1 MGEVRRMFRDGG
13 AVKVSRSVK
22 ELYLKVS
29 YEKSK
34 LEQALNREPTVK
46 EVAEKLGVSSEE
58 VAEAVTN
65 CIVHAYKEKIGDI
78 YITAELLDDNSIR
91 IKIRDKGCGIE
102 NIDKAMEPLYTT
114 VGGERAGLGFAVM
127 QSFMDY
133 IKVSSKVGKGT
144 TVTLIKKISLR
155 FGANA

>member
-1 MGEVRRMFRDGG
+1 MKIKNKFKMTLS
-13 AVKVSRSVK
+13 SRSSN
-22 ELYLKVS
+22 ESFARACVS
-29 YEKSK
+29 AFATQLDPT
-34 LEQALNREPTVK
+34 LEEINDIKTA
-46 EVAEKLGVSSEE
+46 VS
-58 VAEAVTN
+58 EAVTN
-65 CIVHAYKEKIGDI
+65 CIVHAYKNEIGDI
-78 YITAELLDDNSIR
+78 CITAELLEDNSIK

-133 IKVSSKVGKGT
+133 IKVNSKVGKGT

-155 FGANA
+155 FSSNA